1 MYFVGLLFNKSK
13 VKFITKKK
21 GVFMLNQEEKEYWD
35 FINKFNHSLAE
46 LNNDFS
52 KLSQNNKIRVEN
64 ELLEF
69 VKIKS
74 TLKTIEM
81 LKHR

>member
-1 MYFVGLLFNKSK
+1 
-13 VKFITKKK
+13 
-21 GVFMLNQEEKEYWD
+21 MLNQEEKEYWD
-35 FINKFNHSLAE
+35 FINKFNHSLAK